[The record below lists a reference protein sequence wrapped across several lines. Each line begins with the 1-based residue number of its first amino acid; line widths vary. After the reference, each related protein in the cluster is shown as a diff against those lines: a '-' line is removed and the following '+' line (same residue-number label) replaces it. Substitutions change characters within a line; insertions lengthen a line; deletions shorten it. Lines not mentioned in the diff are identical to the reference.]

1 MFYLFSINEGMV
13 KFPYI
18 FWFRFILIKDKKEPV
33 FLCCLNIERHHVVL
47 LLLPSNNLLKIHTTS
62 KMEMKHSETVRI
74 DKRML
79 LLPSNIFIR
88 FITFIAATNLLMLF
102 LICSKMLQNMLNQI
116 TYCPWCSWVM
126 GRKLYKFKQ

>member
-47 LLLPSNNLLKIHTTS
+47 LLPSNNLLKIHTTS

-88 FITFIAATNLLMLF
+88 FITFIVATNLLMLF
-102 LICSKMLQNMLNQI
+102 DIVIFCHIEPSLPNSYFPTCGAVLGKKSL
-116 TYCPWCSWVM
+116 
-126 GRKLYKFKQ
+126 